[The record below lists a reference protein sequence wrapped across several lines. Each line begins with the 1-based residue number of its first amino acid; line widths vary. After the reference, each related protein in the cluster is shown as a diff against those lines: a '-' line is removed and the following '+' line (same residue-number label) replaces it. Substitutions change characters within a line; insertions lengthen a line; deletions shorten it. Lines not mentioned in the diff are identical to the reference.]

1 MQSYEKKFTKTHIRA
16 YLRIFSLEFGIFS
29 RYFFLICQKC
39 CYFALD
45 LLITHK
51 KKMKVFNKIVDLQ
64 NQLFEDRKKGKEIGL
79 VPTMGALHEGHASLV
94 KRSVKENG
102 ITVVSVFVNPTQF
115 NDKNDLKNYPRT
127 LDADCELLDKCGA
140 DYVLA
145 PSVEE
150 MYPVPDT
157 RQFEYPPV
165 STVMEG
171 AHRPGHFNGV
181 CQVVSRLFYIVKP
194 TRAYF
199 GEKDWQQIAVVKA
212 MVRHL
217 GLSVQ
222 IVECDIVRDKDGLAK
237 SSRNTLLAPD
247 EREIAPNIYK
257 ALKAS
262 LKYAEKHTVKE
273 THDKVVSDINSVDG
287 LDVEYFS
294 IVDGN
299 TLQDIQNWEDSDYV
313 VGCITVYCGK
323 TPIRLI
329 DHIKYKAV

>member
-1 MQSYEKKFTKTHIRA
+1 
-16 YLRIFSLEFGIFS
+16 
-29 RYFFLICQKC
+29 
-39 CYFALD
+39 
-45 LLITHK
+45 
-51 KKMKVFNKIVDLQ
+51 MKVFQKIVDLQ
-64 NQLFEDRKKGKEIGL
+64 NALFDERKQGKQIGF

-94 KRSVKENG
+94 RRSIQENDV
-102 ITVVSVFVNPTQF
+102 TVVSVFVNPTQF

-127 LDADCELLDKCGA
+127 LDADCQLLEKTFDDVIENQKSVNSKSI
-140 DYVLA
+140 YVLA
-145 PSVEE
+145 PTVEE
-150 MYPVPDT
+150 MYPTPDT

-181 CQVVSRLFYIVKP
+181 CQVVSRLFYITKP
-194 TRAYF
+194 DRSYF

-217 GLSVQ
+217 GIPVE
-222 IVECDIVRDKDGLAK
+222 IVECDIVRDEDGLAK

-247 EREIAPNIYK
+247 ERAIAPYIYK
-257 ALKAS
+257 ALKS
-262 LKYAEKHTVKE
+262 SINYAKKHTLKE
-273 THDKVVSDINSVDG
+273 THDKVVADINAVDG
-287 LDVEYFS
+287 LDVEYFA

-299 TLQDIQNWEDSDYV
+299 TLQDINEWDDSDYV

-329 DHIKYKAV
+329 DHIKYKG